1 MKFKTTTADRLHEQ
15 LIEIVSEG
23 MEHRRVFDMFLD
35 WMVDLVSGPE
45 QGMAERMRHYD
56 LKAQCTESVQKKF
69 EFARNLCFVGMLD
82 EKADV
87 LGDYFE
93 TCGFGDKTRGQVF
106 TPAHLCDLVVEQVLG
121 AASEPAQQR
130 ICDPCC
136 GSGRFLLAAGKRD
149 PDALFIGIEI
159 DNMLARVTA
168 INLVVNALKGL
179 VICANLFDITP
190 GPLTNC
196 TFDVAYEVGMP
207 ERGFIKTI
215 EPRLR

>member
-1 MKFKTTTADRLHEQ
+1 MKFKTKTASRLHEQ
-15 LIEIVSEG
+15 LIEIVDEG
-23 MEHRRVFDMFLD
+23 LEHKLAFDMFLD
-35 WMVDLVSGPE
+35 WMLDLASGPE
-45 QGMAERMRHYD
+45 QGMAERRRHYG
-56 LKAQCTESVQKKF
+56 LKAQCTESVQKRF
-69 EFARNLCFVGMLD
+69 EFSRNMCFVSMQD

-121 AASEPAQQR
+121 TSNEPAQQR

-136 GSGRFLLAAGKRD
+136 GSGRFLLAAGKRQ
-149 PDALFIGIEI
+149 PDALFVGIEI
-159 DNMLARVTA
+159 DRMLARITA
-168 INLVVNALKGL
+168 INLAVNALTGL
-179 VICANLFDITP
+179 VICADLFDITP
-190 GPLTNC
+190 GPLANC
-196 TFDVAYEVGMP
+196 TFDIAYEVGMP